1 MPDNKNIGKLF
12 SKYELLFLLK
22 ANSSSDRS
30 QILILQF
37 SIPRASLL
45 LSPSRSPAE
54 TPLQHNPHH
63 VRHWFPYL
71 FLSYST
77 THHHNYWMLQTIY
90 QAKSIIF
97 IITLYTDHNDLQVKH
112 GTHQKGWVFKS
123 YFSFIV
129 RQHRQ
134 QQFYRQYKIC

>member
-22 ANSSSDRS
+22 ANSSSGRS

-97 IITLYTDHNDLQVKH
+97 IITLYTDHNDL
-112 GTHQKGWVFKS
+112 
-123 YFSFIV
+123 
-129 RQHRQ
+129 
-134 QQFYRQYKIC
+134 